1 MSHHAFGATIESI
14 SAHNMPIQ
22 EQIDAISG
30 HMIAAQEQTCWL
42 VCKLTS
48 QSMHKDLHLR
58 NVKLA
63 LNPEF
68 EEFIEIVDS
77 IGCN

>member
-1 MSHHAFGATIESI
+1 
-14 SAHNMPIQ
+14 
-22 EQIDAISG
+22 
-30 HMIAAQEQTCWL
+30 
-42 VCKLTS
+42 
-48 QSMHKDLHLR
+48 MHKDLYLR